1 MHDALTAESLTK
13 RYGSGKPVIENF
25 SLTFRPGSATGLIG
39 PNGSGKTTLLR
50 LLTTAAFP
58 SSGTVHYGSLN
69 IHDSPSKFLARVG
82 IAFDAHDLPQ
92 YVNGVEL
99 LEAVLRS
106 RSMWND
112 QSPGEID
119 RILERLSMDERRYN
133 LIGTYSSGMMQKI
146 LISAALITRPEI
158 LFLDEPFRALD
169 EPTRIST
176 IELLIEYKKNGGT
189 ILLSSHMQKN
199 LDKFCDDFILFPW
212 KPSPAAD

>member
-1 MHDALTAESLTK
+1 MHDILTAESLTK
-13 RYGSGKPVIENF
+13 RYGSGKPVIQDFTRSFE
-25 SLTFRPGSATGLIG
+25 PGTATGLIG

-58 SSGTVHYGSLN
+58 TSGSVHYGNLN
-69 IHDSPSKFLARVG
+69 IHDSPSKFLSRVG

-106 RSMWND
+106 RRMWND
-112 QSPGEID
+112 NSTGSID
-119 RILERLSMDERRYN
+119 HLLERLGMDERRFN

-146 LISAALITRPEI
+146 LIAATLITRPEI

-169 EPTRIST
+169 EPTRESAL
-176 IELLIEYKKNGGT
+176 ELLSEYKENGGT
-189 ILLSSHMQKN
+189 ILISSHMQKN
-199 LDKFCDDFILFPW
+199 LDKFCDDYIRFPIDH
-212 KPSPAAD
+212 PGSEG